1 MNSEGKGGIKGVLKD
16 FSCALKKMVVLFPDE
31 GSTGGR
37 TDFIFKQNIFNV
49 TVQYLEKDSSTV
61 QQLAHRGWY

>member
-16 FSCALKKMVVLFPDE
+16 SSWALKKMVVLFPDE
-31 GSTGGR
+31 GSTGGG

-61 QQLAHRGWY
+61 QQLA